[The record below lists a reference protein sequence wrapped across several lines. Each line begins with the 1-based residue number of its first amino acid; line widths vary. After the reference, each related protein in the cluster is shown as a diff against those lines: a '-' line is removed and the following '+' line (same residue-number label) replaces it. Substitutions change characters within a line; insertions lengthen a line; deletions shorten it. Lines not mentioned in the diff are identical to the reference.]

1 MPYSI
6 NVMKTYSFS
15 SMENL
20 DHMFKL
26 GLYINDLSIHD
37 SSREL
42 VLAGTQQSAELK
54 LLLDQVSSSPQEV
67 VSSNHLNDEKLCN
80 NFSHLQEFH
89 NNMACQQQSHNAIYV
104 RFLIITHST
113 SYVIEIKYSYLRSSK
128 N

>member
-54 LLLDQVSSSPQEV
+54 LLLDQVSSSPQEI
-67 VSSNHLNDEKLCN
+67 VSSNHLNDEKLCS

-89 NNMACQQQSHNAIYV
+89 NNMACQ
-104 RFLIITHST
+104 HSPT
-113 SYVIEIKYSYLRSSK
+113 MQFMWDFS
-128 N
+128 